1 MTNLEQIKQR
11 YMQDEVAIR
20 LGGISANL
28 ARIDSFSR
36 HSANKAAAYYL
47 LDESKYFIEWTAAH
61 TDPDRAAELVEL
73 QVSLARWQRHWDA
86 IWDTPVL
93 RSQIAQMARTWSDHI
108 LEASGLLTDR
118 AE

>member
-36 HSANKAAAYYL
+36 HSANKVAAYYL
-47 LDESKYFIEWTAAH
+47 LDESKYFIEWTASY
-61 TDPDRAAELVEL
+61 TEPDQAAELAEL
-73 QVSLARWQRHWDA
+73 QICLARWQRHWDV
-86 IWDTPVL
+86 IWDTPIL
-93 RSQIAQMARTWSDHI
+93 RSQVAQMVRSWSEHI
-108 LEASGLLTDR
+108 LELSGLLMD
-118 AE
+118 

>member
-61 TDPDRAAELVEL
+61 TDPDHAAELVEL

-108 LEASGLLTDR
+108 LEASGLLTEK
-118 AE
+118 AA